1 MSDIVTT
8 VRIKPGHG
16 KATPNRSL
24 ERGIAVLRAFRPGL
38 SMLGNSEIA
47 ERTGLSRSTVSR
59 LTQSLI
65 TTGMLEYVP
74 RFRAY
79 RLGVPVLSMAH
90 AMRDSS
96 QVLKVATPLMTE
108 AAMRYRINVGLAMA
122 DGDEMVYLESFRYNS
137 RQSIRTVVGGQRV
150 PMALT
155 SLGRA
160 CLATLEPDAFGA
172 MMTAMSRKHRGSGWP
187 DLRREIED
195 AVQSVREKGY
205 CVASWQPQVVAMAT
219 PMRFGA
225 YGTHVLNVSVSTQ
238 QDAGAVEA
246 ALAGPLMKLS
256 TAIRLW
262 MARHEIEAHEITS
275 SGPASDTG

>member
-1 MSDIVTT
+1 MPDTILSSGRV
-8 VRIKPGHG
+8 KPGQG

-24 ERGIAVLRAFRPGL
+24 ERGIAVLRAFRAGS

-65 TTGMLEYVP
+65 ETGMLEYIP
-74 RFRAY
+74 QFRAY

-108 AAMRYRINVGLAMA
+108 VAMRHRINVGLAVA
-122 DGDEMVYLESFRYNS
+122 DGDEMVYLESFRYNR
-137 RQSIRTVVGGQRV
+137 RQSLRTVVSGQRI

-160 CLATLEPDAFGA
+160 CLATLAPDAFGA
-172 MMTAMSRKHRGSGWP
+172 MMTVMSDKHRGRGWP
-187 DLRREIED
+187 ELRREIEA
-195 AVQSVREKGY
+195 AVRSVREKGY

-219 PMRFGA
+219 PMRFGG
-225 YGTHVLNVSVSTQ
+225 YGVHVLNVSVSTQ
-238 QDAGAVEA
+238 QGAGAVEA
-246 ALAGPLMKLS
+246 ALAGPLMELAA
-256 TAIRLW
+256 AIQTRMLRLESE
-262 MARHEIEAHEITS
+262 R
-275 SGPASDTG
+275 SG